1 MDHSQAPRQRNPGA
15 EPSVALDGH
24 GPTDS
29 NDTPS
34 HLSLVYVHEGPLGDF
49 DDEIDNVQA
58 YSRCNSCWG
67 RCMPSWMCQWWY
79 DLWPCCRPVGSR
91 IPREDPQN
99 PKTNIRLLFFTL
111 CGIVAGLIG
120 GFIASELHMSKRAA
134 HFVAVPGDLLL
145 RALKSLVLFL
155 IPCSIINGI
164 SKLSGGST
172 GRLGLKAFGYYLT
185 TTTIAASCGIGWV
198 TLIKPGYYYAS
209 KIKPPSEPMGPME
222 PVNGTAPAVPQP
234 THPVGNAADS
244 IVAMLFS
251 FVPDNV
257 IVAMANLNI
266 LGLISVSIAIG
277 IVLNQLG
284 EKAKPVLKLV
294 RATNEIVNRL
304 IELVLYYVP
313 IGVCFIIISKLG
325 ESETGTFVQKLEAL
339 GLFAGT
345 VAAGLLVHGY
355 VVIPLIYFVCTRKN
369 PYAYIKGLAQPLL
382 TALGTASSA
391 ATLPITMRA
400 VKKLG
405 ITPVLADFMLP
416 FGATI
421 SMDGTALY
429 EGVAAIFIAQI
440 TGKPL
445 GAVDLITIS
454 ITATLA
460 AIGAAGV
467 PEAGLITISIVLTAV
482 GLPLDNIGLLL
493 TIDWFL
499 DRLRTSVNVLGDS
512 FGCAIIDHFEKDK
525 IAQDLLKNAT
535 VDDQL
540 PEHAG
545 DLESTATPS
554 LGGSLND
561 ERSQL
566 RQSTNG
572 THYGS
577 TV

>member
-1 MDHSQAPRQRNPGA
+1 
-15 EPSVALDGH
+15 
-24 GPTDS
+24 
-29 NDTPS
+29 
-34 HLSLVYVHEGPLGDF
+34 
-49 DDEIDNVQA
+49 
-58 YSRCNSCWG
+58 
-67 RCMPSWMCQWWY
+67 
-79 DLWPCCRPVGSR
+79 
-91 IPREDPQN
+91 
-99 PKTNIRLLFFTL
+99 
-111 CGIVAGLIG
+111 
-120 GFIASELHMSKRAA
+120 
-134 HFVAVPGDLLL
+134 
-145 RALKSLVLFL
+145 
-155 IPCSIINGI
+155 
-164 SKLSGGST
+164 
-172 GRLGLKAFGYYLT
+172 
-185 TTTIAASCGIGWV
+185 
-198 TLIKPGYYYAS
+198 
-209 KIKPPSEPMGPME
+209 MGPME
-222 PVNGTAPAVPQP
+222 PVNGTAPVVPQP

-284 EKAKPVLKLV
+284 DKAKPVLKLV

-512 FGCAIIDHFEKDK
+512 FGCA
-525 IAQDLLKNAT
+525 
-535 VDDQL
+535 V
-540 PEHAG
+540 
-545 DLESTATPS
+545 
-554 LGGSLND
+554 
-561 ERSQL
+561 
-566 RQSTNG
+566 
-572 THYGS
+572 
-577 TV
+577 

>member
-1 MDHSQAPRQRNPGA
+1 MQ
-15 EPSVALDGH
+15 
-24 GPTDS
+24 
-29 NDTPS
+29 
-34 HLSLVYVHEGPLGDF
+34 
-49 DDEIDNVQA
+49 
-58 YSRCNSCWG
+58 
-67 RCMPSWMCQWWY
+67 
-79 DLWPCCRPVGSR
+79 
-91 IPREDPQN
+91 
-99 PKTNIRLLFFTL
+99 
-111 CGIVAGLIG
+111 
-120 GFIASELHMSKRAA
+120 ASELKMSKRAA

-164 SKLSGGST
+164 STLSGGST

-198 TLIKPGYYYAS
+198 SLIRPGYYYAS
-209 KIKPPSEPMGPME
+209 RMNPP
-222 PVNGTAPAVPQP
+222 TAPIDVVPANATIP
-234 THPVGNAADS
+234 APMAPVEHKPVGNAADS
-244 IVAMLFS
+244 VVAMLFS
-251 FVPDNV
+251 FVPDNI

-266 LGLISVSIAIG
+266 LGLISCSIAIG

-284 EKAKPVLKLV
+284 PKGRPVLKV
-294 RATNEIVNRL
+294 IKATNEIVNRL

-325 ESETGTFVQKLEAL
+325 ESETGTFVQKLESL

-345 VAAGLLVHGY
+345 VAAGLICHGY
-355 VVIPLIYFVCTRKN
+355 IVIPLIYFVCTRKN

-405 ITPVLADFMLP
+405 ITPVIADFMLP

-429 EGVAAIFIAQI
+429 EGVAAIFIAQL
-440 TGKPL
+440 TGKTL

-512 FGCAIIDHFEKDK
+512 FGCAVIDHFERDK
-525 IAQDLLKNAT
+525 IAQDPAFLNAGL
-535 VDDQL
+535 DI
-540 PEHAG
+540 
-545 DLESTATPS
+545 ESVPPKQEPDTTLQPGTSESSFLRTSSASPFYGAT
-554 LGGSLND
+554 
-561 ERSQL
+561 
-566 RQSTNG
+566 
-572 THYGS
+572 
-577 TV
+577 